1 MMNLYVHRDP
11 IMTNVHTYR
20 PKRRNRRF
28 AQWAFTL
35 AVFGFFLWAL
45 ACGPW

>member
-1 MMNLYVHRDP
+1 MNLYVHRDP
-11 IMTNVHTYR
+11 APMTNVHTY
-20 PKRRNRRF
+20 PKRRSRRF

-45 ACGPW
+45 VCGPW